1 MIIQDY
7 VTMINDH
14 LSICNNDH
22 WPRSF
27 FAMQQTNFWSELS
40 ADLICQPLSNNVE
53 TATRLNALYIYLVM
67 QNGDIIYILYVYT
80 HSDMLLVFMLA
91 YAKVNT

>member
-1 MIIQDY
+1 MIIDQD
-7 VTMINDH
+7 H
-14 LSICNNDH
+14 SLQCNK
-22 WPRSF
+22 PTF
-27 FAMQQTNFWSELS
+27 GSELS
-40 ADLICQPLSNNVE
+40 ADLICQPLSNFVE

-91 YAKVNT
+91 